1 MNLLTSAPK
10 RHRFLI
16 SLHRNQRYS
25 IMKWKKKSEDS
36 IDHINGYPIDEV
48 WGTYHYLAREIAPRL
63 KAFKALKKHGW
74 PEDFENQ
81 EDWDQAIQK
90 MIDAFELVKDYSPSY
105 DEDIQIMNEG
115 VKLFCKYY
123 RDLSD

>member
-1 MNLLTSAPK
+1 
-10 RHRFLI
+10 
-16 SLHRNQRYS
+16 
-25 IMKWKKKSEDS
+25 MKYHKKVDDS
-36 IDHINGYPIDEV
+36 DDYINGYPISEV

-74 PEDFENQ
+74 PDDFESQ
-81 EDWDQAIQK
+81 EDWNNAIQK

-105 DEDIQIMNEG
+105 DEDIRTVDLG
-115 VKLFCKYY
+115 VKWFCKYF

>member
-1 MNLLTSAPK
+1 
-10 RHRFLI
+10 
-16 SLHRNQRYS
+16 
-25 IMKWKKKSEDS
+25 MKWKKKGDDS
-36 IDHINGYPIDEV
+36 VDYINVYPISEV

-63 KAFKALKKHGW
+63 KAYKALKKHGW
-74 PEDFENQ
+74 PEDFESQ

-105 DEDIQIMNEG
+105 EEDIQTVDQG
-115 VKLFCKYY
+115 VKLFCKYF

>member
-1 MNLLTSAPK
+1 
-10 RHRFLI
+10 
-16 SLHRNQRYS
+16 
-25 IMKWKKKSEDS
+25 MKYHKKVDDS
-36 IDHINGYPIDEV
+36 VDYINGYPISEV

-74 PEDFENQ
+74 PDDFESQ
-81 EDWDQAIQK
+81 EDWNNAIQKMIDAIQK

>member
-1 MNLLTSAPK
+1 MPLNGIGFFYLCIVNKDIRS
-10 RHRFLI
+10 
-16 SLHRNQRYS
+16 
-25 IMKWKKKSEDS
+25 MKWKKKGDDS
-36 IDHINGYPIDEV
+36 VDYINGYSISEV

-74 PEDFENQ
+74 PDDFENQ
-81 EDWDQAIQK
+81 EEWNKAIQK

-105 DEDIQIMNEG
+105 DEDIQTVDQG
-115 VKLFCKYY
+115 VKLFCKYF

>member
-1 MNLLTSAPK
+1 
-10 RHRFLI
+10 
-16 SLHRNQRYS
+16 
-25 IMKWKKKSEDS
+25 MKWKRKGNDS
-36 IDHINGYPIDEV
+36 VDYINGYPIDEV

-74 PEDFENQ
+74 PDDFESQ
-81 EDWDQAIQK
+81 EEWNKAIQK
-90 MIDAFELVKDYSPSY
+90 MIDDFELVKDYSPSY

>member
-1 MNLLTSAPK
+1 MK
-10 RHRFLI
+10 R
-16 SLHRNQRYS
+16 N
-25 IMKWKKKSEDS
+25 KKNDDS
-36 IDHINGYPIDEV
+36 DDYKYGYPISEV

-74 PEDFENQ
+74 PDDFESLEEWNK
-81 EDWDQAIQK
+81 AIQK

-105 DEDIQIMNEG
+105 DEDFDQG
-115 VKLFCKYY
+115 VKLFCKYF